1 VNGKGRVNGSGGD
14 GGGKAVS
21 AARRSARGGFR
32 LRQVS
37 YACNRIDKTT
47 RKPKDFV
54 AIRLIRLRNT
64 SRLGVYRRVTATS
77 RVVALRDKREKRG
90 E

>member
-1 VNGKGRVNGSGGD
+1 MNGKGRVNGSGGD
-14 GGGKAVS
+14 GGEGSFGGPPIGQGRVS
-21 AARRSARGGFR
+21 SRSA
-32 LRQVS
+32 S